1 MMKYPTLDK
10 ISCQGKT
17 VFVRVDFNVSLNDKG
32 EIRDDTRI
40 RAALPTINEL
50 FSKGAKIILAS
61 HLGRPKGKPDKK
73 YSLLPVAQRLAEV
86 LQCEVTMPD
95 DCTGMAVKKLIGEM
109 REKQVVLLENLRFHA
124 EEESND
130 DGFSQKLAELADIY
144 VDDAFGAM
152 HRAHASTVGMV
163 KTFQEKAMGRLVEK
177 EVNFLSQL
185 LHEPKK
191 PYVVILGGAKVSD
204 KIGVIENL
212 VTVASQIIIGG
223 GMAYT
228 FLKAQGYDV
237 GKSLVEDSKLAQAA
251 KLLDRAKVKGV
262 EILLPVDSI
271 IAERFDVEAQHRV
284 AKNDDNWDGWMGLDI
299 GPASVEIFSQAI
311 ARAKTVFWNGPMGVY
326 EMPQFQVGTEAIAK
340 VLSESKAMTVVGG
353 GDSLAAVNKS
363 GYAQK
368 ITHLSTG
375 GGASLEFL
383 EGVELPGL
391 KALL

>member
-1 MMKYPTLDK
+1 MKYPTLDK

-40 RAALPTINEL
+40 RGALPTINEL
-50 FSKGAKIILAS
+50 FGKGAKIVLAS
-61 HLGRPKGKPDKK
+61 HLGRPKGKFEKK
-73 YSLLPVAQRLAEV
+73 YSLLPVAQCLAEL

-109 REKQVVLLENLRFHA
+109 RDKQVVLLENLRFHA
-124 EEESND
+124 EEENND
-130 DGFSQKLAELADIY
+130 EGFSQKLAELADIY

-163 KTFQEKAMGRLVEK
+163 KKFKEKAMGRLVEK
-177 EVNFLSQL
+177 EVGFLSQL

-191 PYVVILGGAKVSD
+191 PYIVILGGAKVSD
-204 KIGVIENL
+204 KINVIDNL
-212 VTVASQIIIGG
+212 INVANKVIIGG

-237 GKSLVEDSKLAQAA
+237 GKSLVEEAKLAQAA
-251 KLLDRAKVKGV
+251 KILDRAKVKGV
-262 EILLPVDSI
+262 TILLPTDSV
-271 IAERFDVEAQHRV
+271 IAERFDAGAQYRV
-284 AKNDDNWDGWMGLDI
+284 AKNGENWNDWRGLDI
-299 GPASVEIFSQAI
+299 GPASIETFSQAMVE
-311 ARAKTVFWNGPMGVY
+311 AKTIFWNGPMGVY
-326 EMPQFQVGTEAIAK
+326 EMPAFQAGTQAIAK
-340 VLSESKAMTVVGG
+340 VLAESKAMTVVGG
-353 GDSLAAVNKS
+353 GDSLAAINKS